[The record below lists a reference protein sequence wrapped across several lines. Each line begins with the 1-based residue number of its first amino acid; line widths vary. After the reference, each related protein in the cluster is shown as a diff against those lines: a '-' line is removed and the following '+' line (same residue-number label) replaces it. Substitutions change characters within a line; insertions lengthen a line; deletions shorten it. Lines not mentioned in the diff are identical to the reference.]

1 VPEERLL
8 VRAYAR
14 KLLDVELSASTF
26 SRGYP
31 TDHEPLLNYVR
42 STNNRRVFCFYLI
55 AASMDEEPVT
65 PSYLVNQLGVS
76 RNAVDTMIQE
86 CESNNWIIV
95 DRDERDHRTMYST
108 DFMVEV
114 YMDYASWI
122 SATSQE
128 LGLSDIQA
136 AVRLLKT
143 MTK

>member
-1 VPEERLL
+1 LPEQQAL

-14 KLLDVELSASTF
+14 KLLIVEIAAATF

-42 STNNRRVFCFYLI
+42 STINRRVFCMHCI

-65 PSYLVNQLGVS
+65 PSYLVNQLGMS

>member
-1 VPEERLL
+1 MPEQQAL

-14 KLLDVELSASTF
+14 KLLIVEIAAATF

-42 STNNRRVFCFYLI
+42 STINRRVFCMHCI

-65 PSYLVNQLGVS
+65 PSYLVNQLGMS

-86 CESNNWIIV
+86 CESSNWIIV
-95 DRDERDHRTMYST
+95 DRDERDYRTMYST
-108 DFMVEV
+108 DFMVDV
-114 YMDYASWI
+114 YTHYANWV

-128 LGLSDIQA
+128 LGLGDIQA
-136 AVRLLKT
+136 ALRLLKT